1 MELLQKEKLSESP
14 KTAVKTPGVNA
25 SVEQWQSFADGKDWS
40 FVYEAWINWMI
51 RGYEP
56 YADHDK
62 QVEELLRRRLLRI
75 EQPVLSAKLIKR
87 FSDRII
93 TVADDAASSEV
104 YAAVRE
110 QYAGRLCYVIEKSG
124 RLRGFALSSVLV
136 ITGITPVNLFAKDI
150 QSAAAKCNLRLT
162 AEDDV
167 PYIMS
172 CRDELSAMMNEAGVP
187 DFDGVFRWLLTG
199 RAENGEFTVWY
210 PYAGEFSRI
219 GGNDS
224 SRMLVKI

>member
-1 MELLQKEKLSESP
+1 MKLFKKEKMSERTSA
-14 KTAVKTPGVNA
+14 TVKTPAVNA
-25 SVEQWQSFADGKDWS
+25 PVEEWQQFADGNDWQ
-40 FVYEAWINWMI
+40 FVYDAWINCII

-62 QVEELLRRRLLRI
+62 QVEELLRKRLWRI
-75 EQPVLSAKLIKR
+75 EQPTLSTKLIRR

-93 TVADDAASSEV
+93 TVADGAAASEV
-104 YAAVRE
+104 YAAVQK
-110 QYAGRLCYVIEKSG
+110 QYAGRLCYVIEKGG

-136 ITGITPVNLFAKDI
+136 IAGLTSVNLLAKDI
-150 QSAAAKCNLRLT
+150 QTAAAECNLRLT
-162 AEDDV
+162 DEDDV

-172 CRDELSAMMNEAGVP
+172 CRDELSAMMNKAGVP
-187 DFDGVFRWLLTG
+187 GFDGVFRWLLTG
-199 RAENGEFTVWY
+199 KAENETFTVWY

-219 GGNDS
+219 GSNDS

>member
-1 MELLQKEKLSESP
+1 MKNWRFVGMF
-14 KTAVKTPGVNA
+14 AVVVFCACGLVRGRRGLC
-25 SVEQWQSFADGKDWS
+25 SGKKIS
-40 FVYEAWINWMI
+40 GC
-51 RGYEP
+51 R
-56 YADHDK
+56 
-62 QVEELLRRRLLRI
+62 
-75 EQPVLSAKLIKR
+75 
-87 FSDRII
+87 
-93 TVADDAASSEV
+93 ASSEV

-136 ITGITPVNLFAKDI
+136 IAGITPVNLFAKDI

>member
-1 MELLQKEKLSESP
+1 
-14 KTAVKTPGVNA
+14 
-25 SVEQWQSFADGKDWS
+25 
-40 FVYEAWINWMI
+40 MI

-136 ITGITPVNLFAKDI
+136 IAGITPVNMFAKDI